1 MRDFEEEVIC
11 RWISI
16 IATIIFGLI
25 GISCFYS
32 AFKTYQEDDDG
43 DVEDFGFD
51 YGFLEFIAIFFVFVL
66 WVCKKFF
73 SQTHYILA
81 FRTVSFLMGLMMIG
95 IIILFWH
102 YS

>member
-1 MRDFEEEVIC
+1 MNIGGSNLSM
-11 RWISI
+11 WISI
-16 IATIIFGLI
+16 IATVLFGVV

-32 AFKTYQEDDDG
+32 AFKTYKDDEDG
-43 DVEDFGFD
+43 EIEDFGFD
-51 YGFLEFIAIFFVFVL
+51 FGFLEFLAIFFVLVL
-66 WVCKKFF
+66 WLCKKFF

-81 FRTVSFLMGLMMIG
+81 FRIVAFLMGLMMIG

>member
-1 MRDFEEEVIC
+1 MSI
-11 RWISI
+11 WISI
-16 IATIIFGLI
+16 IATIIFALI

-32 AFKTYQEDDDG
+32 AFKTYKEDD
-43 DVEDFGFD
+43 EDYLEGFANA
-51 YGFLEFIAIFFVFVL
+51 FEFIAIFFVFVL

-81 FRTVSFLMGLMMIG
+81 FRTASFLMGLMMIG

-102 YS
+102 YR

>member
-1 MRDFEEEVIC
+1 VSI
-11 RWISI
+11 WISI
-16 IATIIFGLI
+16 VATVLFGVV
-25 GISCFYS
+25 GISFFYS
-32 AFKTYQEDDDG
+32 AFKTYKDDDDG
-43 DVEDFGFD
+43 EIEDFGVV
-51 YGFLEFIAIFFVFVL
+51 GSIEFIAIFFVFVL

-102 YS
+102 YR

>member
-1 MRDFEEEVIC
+1 MSI
-11 RWISI
+11 WISI
-16 IATIIFGLI
+16 VATVLFGVV
-25 GISCFYS
+25 GISFFYS
-32 AFKTYQEDDDG
+32 SFKIYKDNEDG
-43 DVEDFGFD
+43 EIEDLGVV
-51 YGFLEFIAIFFVFVL
+51 GSIEFIAIFFVFVL

-102 YS
+102 YR

>member
-1 MRDFEEEVIC
+1 MSI
-11 RWISI
+11 WISI

-25 GISCFYS
+25 GISFFYS
-32 AFKTYQEDDDG
+32 AFKTYKEDEDG
-43 DVEDFGFD
+43 EIEDFGFV
-51 YGFLEFIAIFFVFVL
+51 GSIEFLALFFVLVL

-73 SQTHYILA
+73 SRAQYILA
-81 FRTVSFLMGLMMIG
+81 FRTVAFLMGLIMIG